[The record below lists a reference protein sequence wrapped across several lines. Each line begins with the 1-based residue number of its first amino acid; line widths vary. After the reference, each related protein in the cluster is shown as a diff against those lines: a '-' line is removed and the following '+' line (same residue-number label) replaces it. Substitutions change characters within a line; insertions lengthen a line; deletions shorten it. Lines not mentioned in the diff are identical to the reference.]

1 MRKLLNVLYVTTPD
15 SYLARD
21 GQNVLV
27 LVDNETKFRVPVH
40 NLEGIVHFGYTGAS
54 PALMALCA
62 ENNVALNFCTEHGR
76 FLARV
81 SGRVNGN
88 VLVRRKQYRM
98 ADDLKESAYIARSV
112 IVGKLANSRTV
123 LQRALRDHPEKLKD
137 AGIEY
142 AIKQLARIV
151 KEAIAATSLDVL
163 RGAEGE
169 GARLYFDCLDH
180 LILDN
185 KKTFYMRKRSRRPP
199 RDPFNALLS
208 FLYTMLANDVAAALE
223 TVGLDPAV
231 GFLHRDRPGRAS
243 LALDIMEELRPY
255 LADRL
260 ALSLNTEGRLCPK
273 ALQHVNQAQS
283 IWMMRLDGLYC
294 KHGRNGNATSSPI
307 HIWRRRLRWD
317 YCPMRRRCCWQD
329 TYVAISM
336 DIPRS
341 SPGRRDAK

>member
-27 LVDNETKFRVPVH
+27 LVDNEVRFRVPIH

-62 ENNVALNFCTEHGR
+62 ENNVALTFCTEHGR

-81 SGRVNGN
+81 TGQVSGN

-98 ADDLKESAYIARSV
+98 ADDAEESSYVARSV

-123 LQRALRDHPEKLKD
+123 LQRALRDHPDRLQGKGVD
-137 AGIEY
+137 SAV
-142 AIKQLARIV
+142 KQVARIIE
-151 KEAIAATSLDVL
+151 EAVDADSMDKL

-169 GARLYFDCLDH
+169 GARLYFNCLDH

-185 KKTFYMRKRSRRPP
+185 KKIFYMHKRSRRPP

-208 FLYTMLANDVAAALE
+208 FLYTMLANDVVAALE

-243 LALDIMEELRPY
+243 LALDLMEELRPY

-260 ALSLNTEGRLCPK
+260 ALSLINRKQVMPK
-273 ALQHVNQAQS
+273 GFVVRESGAVHMDDETRRTVLQAWQERKRDVVTHPFLEEKIEVGLLPYVQAMLFARYVRGD
-283 IWMMRLDGLYC
+283 IDGYPPFL
-294 KHGRNGNATSSPI
+294 
-307 HIWRRRLRWD
+307 
-317 YCPMRRRCCWQD
+317 
-329 TYVAISM
+329 
-336 DIPRS
+336 
-341 SPGRRDAK
+341 AK

>member
-27 LVDNETKFRVPVH
+27 LVGDETKFRVPVH

-98 ADDLKESAYIARSV
+98 ADDLKESAHIARSI

-151 KEAIAATSLDVL
+151 EEAIVATSLDVL

-169 GARLYFDCLDH
+169 GARLYFSCLDH

-260 ALSLNTEGRLCPK
+260 ALSLINRKQITPK
-273 ALQHVNQAQS
+273 GFVTRESGAVYMDDETRRTVLQAWQERKRDIITHPYLDEKIEVGLLPYTQAMLLARYVRGD
-283 IWMMRLDGLYC
+283 IDGYPPFFA
-294 KHGRNGNATSSPI
+294 R
-307 HIWRRRLRWD
+307 
-317 YCPMRRRCCWQD
+317 
-329 TYVAISM
+329 
-336 DIPRS
+336 
-341 SPGRRDAK
+341 

>member
-1 MRKLLNVLYVTTPD
+1 MRKLLNVLYVTAPD

-27 LVDNETKFRVPVH
+27 LVENETKFRVPVH
-40 NLEGIVHFGYTGAS
+40 NLESIVHFGYTGAS

-81 SGRVNGN
+81 TGRVNGN

-123 LQRALRDHPEKLKD
+123 LQRSLRDHPEKLKD

-151 KEAIAATSLDVL
+151 EEAIVATSLDEL

-169 GARLYFDCLDH
+169 GARLYFSCLDH

-260 ALSLNTEGRLCPK
+260 ALSLINRKQIAPK
-273 ALQHVNQAQS
+273 GFRTHESGAVRMNDETRRIVLQAWQERKRDIITHPYLEEKIEVGLLPYAQAMLLARYVRGD
-283 IWMMRLDGLYC
+283 IDGYPPFFA
-294 KHGRNGNATSSPI
+294 R
-307 HIWRRRLRWD
+307 
-317 YCPMRRRCCWQD
+317 
-329 TYVAISM
+329 
-336 DIPRS
+336 
-341 SPGRRDAK
+341 

>member
-27 LVDNETKFRVPVH
+27 LVDNEVCFRVPIH
-40 NLEGIVHFGYTGAS
+40 NLEGIVHFGYPGAS

-62 ENNVALNFCTEHGR
+62 ENNVALSFCTEHGF

-81 SGRVNGN
+81 TGRVSGN
-88 VLVRRKQYRM
+88 VLLRRKQYRM
-98 ADDLKESAYIARSV
+98 ADDVEESTHIARSV

-123 LQRALRDHPEKLKD
+123 LQRALRDHPERLNGK
-137 AGIEY
+137 GIDT
-142 AIKQLARIV
+142 AVRRLARLI
-151 KEAIAATSLDVL
+151 EQTIDATSMDSL

-169 GARLYFDCLDH
+169 GARLYFGCLDH

-185 KKTFYMRKRSRRPP
+185 KGTFFMRKRTRRPP

-208 FLYTMLANDVAAALE
+208 FLYTMLVNDVAAALE

-260 ALSLNTEGRLCPK
+260 ALSLVNRKQVGKKGFVARESGAVYMDDETRK
-273 ALQHVNQAQS
+273 TVLQAWQERKRDTITHPFLGEKIQIGLLPYVQAMLMARH
-283 IWMMRLDGLYC
+283 IRGDIDGYPPFLA
-294 KHGRNGNATSSPI
+294 R
-307 HIWRRRLRWD
+307 
-317 YCPMRRRCCWQD
+317 
-329 TYVAISM
+329 
-336 DIPRS
+336 
-341 SPGRRDAK
+341 

>member
-27 LVDNETKFRVPVH
+27 LVDNEVRFRVPIH

-54 PALMALCA
+54 PALMAFCA
-62 ENNVALNFCTEHGR
+62 ENNVALTFCTEHGR

-81 SGRVNGN
+81 TGQVSGN

-98 ADDLKESAYIARSV
+98 ADDAEESSYVARSV

-123 LQRALRDHPEKLKD
+123 LQRALRDHPDRLQGKGVD
-137 AGIEY
+137 SAV
-142 AIKQLARIV
+142 KQVARIIE
-151 KEAIAATSLDVL
+151 EAVDADSMDKL

-169 GARLYFDCLDH
+169 GARLYFNCLDH

-185 KKTFYMRKRSRRPP
+185 KKIFYMHKRSRRPP

-208 FLYTMLANDVAAALE
+208 FLYTMLANDVVAALE

-243 LALDIMEELRPY
+243 LALDLMEELRPY

-260 ALSLNTEGRLCPK
+260 ALSLINRKQVMPK
-273 ALQHVNQAQS
+273 GFVVRESGAVHMDDETRRTVLQAWQERKRDVVTHPFLEEKIEVGLLPYVQAMLFARYVRGD
-283 IWMMRLDGLYC
+283 IDGYPPFL
-294 KHGRNGNATSSPI
+294 
-307 HIWRRRLRWD
+307 
-317 YCPMRRRCCWQD
+317 
-329 TYVAISM
+329 
-336 DIPRS
+336 
-341 SPGRRDAK
+341 AK